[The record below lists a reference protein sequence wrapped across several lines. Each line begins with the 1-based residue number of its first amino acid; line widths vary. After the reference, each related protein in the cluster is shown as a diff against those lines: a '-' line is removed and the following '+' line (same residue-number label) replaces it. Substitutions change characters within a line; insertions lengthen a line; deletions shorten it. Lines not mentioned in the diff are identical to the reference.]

1 MAAVYE
7 VLHHISIAGVFVF
20 VVSNM
25 AAIGLGHT
33 IGEIL
38 APLQD
43 ARLFLGT
50 LCANFVILPLASFG
64 LAVGLRLD
72 NALAEGL
79 ILMGMASGAPFV
91 PKLTELAGG
100 NLRFAV
106 ATMGLL
112 TAGTIVYIPPVLPL
126 LMPEVTVSPLTVARP
141 LLLFVLLPL
150 ILGLATKAQSENLAR
165 WLKPILDRISN
176 ATLIPVIVL
185 VAALNVDNILHV
197 FGTGGILAALLLVFV
212 GLLVGW
218 LLEQPLELK
227 EQSRRA
233 QLIVGQILRLRVP
246 QGERQRGRGLVSGVV
261 EVVLR
266 VTERRRPDGQRDL
279 VPDRRGPL
287 VRGLLRSDARQ
298 SRDDD
303 ERHNP

>member
-1 MAAVYE
+1 MAVVYE

-126 LMPEVTVSPLTVARP
+126 LMPEATVSPLTVARP

-218 LLEQPLELK
+218 LLGGPSHYTKRALALSTGVRNFAVAIVAAEQGFDDPTVAIMVIVAALIALLVVTPLSFLWGRLPPT
-227 EQSRRA
+227 SLNRHASGNRR
-233 QLIVGQILRLRVP
+233 
-246 QGERQRGRGLVSGVV
+246 
-261 EVVLR
+261 
-266 VTERRRPDGQRDL
+266 
-279 VPDRRGPL
+279 
-287 VRGLLRSDARQ
+287 
-298 SRDDD
+298 
-303 ERHNP
+303 

>member
-1 MAAVYE
+1 MAVVYE
-7 VLHHISIAGVFVF
+7 VLHHISITGVFVF

-50 LCANFVILPLASFG
+50 LSANFVILPLASFG

-72 NALAEGL
+72 NAQAEGL
-79 ILMGMASGAPFV
+79 ILMGIASGAPFV

-112 TAGTIVYIPPVLPL
+112 TAGTIIYIPPVLPL

-141 LLLFVLLPL
+141 LLLFVLLPF
-150 ILGLATKAQSENLAR
+150 ILGLATRAQSENLAS
-165 WLKPILDRISN
+165 WLKLILDRISN
-176 ATLIPVIVL
+176 ATLIPVIIL

-218 LLEQPLELK
+218 LLGGPSHYTKRALALSTGVRNFAVAIVVAEQGFDDPTVAIMVIVAALIALLVVTPLSFLWGRLPP
-227 EQSRRA
+227 SSLNRHASGNRR
-233 QLIVGQILRLRVP
+233 
-246 QGERQRGRGLVSGVV
+246 
-261 EVVLR
+261 
-266 VTERRRPDGQRDL
+266 
-279 VPDRRGPL
+279 
-287 VRGLLRSDARQ
+287 
-298 SRDDD
+298 
-303 ERHNP
+303 

>member
-1 MAAVYE
+1 MAVVYE
-7 VLHHISIAGVFVF
+7 VLHHISITGVFVF

-50 LCANFVILPLASFG
+50 LSANFVILPLASFG

-72 NALAEGL
+72 NAQAEGL
-79 ILMGMASGAPFV
+79 ILMGIASGAPFV

-112 TAGTIVYIPPVLPL
+112 TAGTIIYIPPVLPL

-141 LLLFVLLPL
+141 LLLFVLLPF
-150 ILGLATKAQSENLAR
+150 ILGLATRAQSENLAS
-165 WLKPILDRISN
+165 WLKLILDRISN
-176 ATLIPVIVL
+176 ATLIPVIIL

-218 LLEQPLELK
+218 LLGGPSHYTKRALALSTGVRNFAVAIVVAEQGFDDPTVAIMVIVAALIALLVVTPLSFLWGRLPPSGLNRHASEN
-227 EQSRRA
+227 RR
-233 QLIVGQILRLRVP
+233 
-246 QGERQRGRGLVSGVV
+246 
-261 EVVLR
+261 
-266 VTERRRPDGQRDL
+266 
-279 VPDRRGPL
+279 
-287 VRGLLRSDARQ
+287 
-298 SRDDD
+298 
-303 ERHNP
+303 